1 MGQKAKVAYN
11 NEEIGYYGQQSPSVQ
26 QQKQVYANYGKNV
39 QEINPQE
46 YYAGGSTS
54 NTSNYSSGGS
64 TSYYGYE
71 GRQNVDPNYG
81 FKASP
86 TTSVNTSGYYQ
97 EQGVYRAPT
106 PTNQIGY
113 SQPQPQK
120 QQQQQ
125 QAQPQYNKTGYQGSM
140 QGYSGVSQ
148 MSTSQGYGQNMSPG
162 YGGQGNAREYGNSA
176 SSGGS
181 YGGQGG
187 SGYMMQ
193 QQMGNKGQMQ
203 NQQGYPVEMSA
214 HLKNMLGM
222 MRPPS
227 QQGDHPDLQ

>member
-1 MGQKAKVAYN
+1 MANKAKVAYN
-11 NEEIGYYGQQSPSVQ
+11 PNPNEEMGYYGQQSPSV

-46 YYAGGSTS
+46 YYGGGSQ
-54 NTSNYSSGGS
+54 SNYSSGGS
-64 TSYYGYE
+64 TYSYGYE
-71 GRQNVDPNYG
+71 GQQNVNPNYG

-113 SQPQPQK
+113 SQPQVQK
-120 QQQQQ
+120 QQQPQT
-125 QAQPQYNKTGYQGSM
+125 QYNKPGYQGSM

-162 YGGQGNAREYGNSA
+162 YGGQGNAREYGNST
-176 SSGGS
+176 SGGGS

-187 SGYMMQ
+187 SGGNMAYLMQ

-203 NQQGYPVEMSA
+203 NQGYPVEMSA

-222 MRPPS
+222 IRPPS